1 MRRKAMGLALLLA
14 GCTPESGP
22 ANAVNAARVEALF
35 DDALEPPTVGVTLGS
50 YEARDDETF
59 LERAHLSEAIFRA
72 QVTGI
77 LPMASG
83 GWLVELTT
91 RDVLRG
97 ETVAPKTLEVEA
109 PPDSR
114 TANLVGNFRPN
125 FVRAHLLVFGRR
137 YARTNERVQWHVHT
151 VADTAEAREFV
162 ARSTP

>member
-1 MRRKAMGLALLLA
+1 MVLALLLA
-14 GCTPESGP
+14 ACTPEGGP
-22 ANAVNAARVEALF
+22 ESAANAVRVEQLF

-59 LERAHLSEAIFRA
+59 LERARLSEAILRA

-77 LPMASG
+77 LPMANG

-97 ETVAPKTLEVEA
+97 GAIAPKTLEVEA
-109 PPDSR
+109 APGSR

-125 FVRAHLLVFGRR
+125 FERAHLLVFGRR
-137 YARTNERVQWHVHT
+137 YARTNERSQWHVHT
-151 VADTAEAREFV
+151 VADTAEARELV
-162 ARSTP
+162 ARSAP